1 MRFVFTC
8 IIFIYFFDSCLLLHH
23 LHLKCVYNFHK
34 TIQIAMIRCVYRLTP
49 YACIAIERMRS
60 ETTTTKFIIN
70 IRVCVLA
77 ARYNEIQRWMPN
89 IEPLRI
95 FFAFFHSPAIHT
107 LPIWLHAIHTHRFF
121 SLFLKWM
128 NDTCASSAAFCGV
141 CIVGCY
147 VKILRIHAFNN
158 DSDIWRLVSDC
169 EVLCTTKYTP

>member
-95 FFAFFHSPAIHT
+95 FFAFFS
-107 LPIWLHAIHTHRFF
+107 LSSHTHIAHLIACNSYTPLFF
-121 SLFLKWM
+121 SLLKVNEWYLCIFSCILWCLYCWM
-128 NDTCASSAAFCGV
+128 
-141 CIVGCY
+141 
-147 VKILRIHAFNN
+147 
-158 DSDIWRLVSDC
+158 
-169 EVLCTTKYTP
+169 LC